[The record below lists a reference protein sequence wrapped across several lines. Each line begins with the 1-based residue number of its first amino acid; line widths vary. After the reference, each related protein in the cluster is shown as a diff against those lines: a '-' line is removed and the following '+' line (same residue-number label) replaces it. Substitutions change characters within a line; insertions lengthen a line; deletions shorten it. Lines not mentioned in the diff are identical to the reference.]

1 MNNIS
6 TIEINGIYLVFWSI
20 FTFFVG
26 YFILKKFHSLQKY
39 NIPEGIIGGLPVCFC
54 FFLFKKFTGISI
66 QFDLQLRD
74 FFLLFFFC
82 TVGMLA
88 NAKELLKG
96 GWKLIKLVG
105 VMLIFLFLQNTIGI
119 LAAKFSGTALI
130 NGMIAGSITLAGG
143 HGTAISWGKYLESL
157 GYAGAMELGLVSAT
171 IGLITGGLFGGPT
184 AISLIKKKK
193 LINSEKLLSI
203 KQNDKPDTPQTVF
216 VKIVSSTHLF
226 LRMLLFILFSIIVG
240 NQGYQLLK
248 HFGIVVPEYLP
259 PMFTGM
265 IFINFIDIFSKNI
278 KLNNQ
283 KLELLSNISLQIFI
297 TMSMIAIDIECL
309 FNRKILDIAIIIMFQ
324 VIFIILFAKYIFFR
338 FAGKNYDAAVLTAGF
353 IGAGLGAVPVG
364 LANISSVTRRY
375 VPSVEALLLLPL
387 LGSVFTD
394 LINAVLLK
402 GFLAFISS
410 L

>member
-1 MNNIS
+1 MEDIS
-6 TIEINGIYLVFWSI
+6 VLKIYGIYLVFWSI
-20 FTFFVG
+20 FT
-26 YFILKKFHSLQKY
+26 YFIGFFILHRFPSLLKY
-39 NIPEGIIGGLPVCFC
+39 NIPEGIVGGLPICFC
-54 FFLFKKFTGISI
+54 FYLFKKLTGI
-66 QFDLQLRD
+66 QLTFDLQLRD

-88 NAKELLKG
+88 NVKELLKG
-96 GWKLIKLVG
+96 GWKLVKLIV
-105 VMLIFLFLQNTIGI
+105 VLMIFLFFQNAVGV
-119 LAAKFSGTALI
+119 FTAFCTKIPLV

-157 GYAGAMELGLVSAT
+157 GHTGAMELGLVSAT
-171 IGLITGGLFGGPT
+171 IGLIMGGLFGGPA
-184 AISLIKKKK
+184 AIHLIKKHALVNKK
-193 LINSEKLLSI
+193 NEGLTSNNTES
-203 KQNDKPDTPQTVF
+203 DTPQTVF

-240 NQGYQLLK
+240 HKGYQLLK
-248 HFGIVVPEYLP
+248 YFGIIVPEYLP

-265 IFINFIDIFSKNI
+265 IFINFIDFFSKNI

-297 TMSMIAIDIECL
+297 TMSMIAIDLECL
-309 FNRKILDIAIIIMFQ
+309 FNRKIMDIAIIIIVQ
-324 VIFIILFAKYIFFR
+324 VVFILFFAKYIFFR
-338 FAGKNYDAAVLTAGF
+338 VAGKNYDAAVLTAGF

-375 VPSVEALLLLPL
+375 MPSVEALLLLPL

-402 GFLAFISS
+402 GFLNFISS
-410 L
+410 F